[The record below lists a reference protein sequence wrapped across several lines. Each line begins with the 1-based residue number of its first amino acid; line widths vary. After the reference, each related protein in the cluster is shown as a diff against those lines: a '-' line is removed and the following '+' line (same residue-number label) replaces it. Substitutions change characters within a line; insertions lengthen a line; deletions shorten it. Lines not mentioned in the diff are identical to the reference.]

1 MPQSLANIYI
11 HIVFSTK
18 NRKAFLADK
27 DIRDQMH
34 AYLGSVLK
42 GYDSPAVAVGGTDDH
57 VHILCNL
64 SRTETL
70 AKVIGETKRT
80 SSKWIKTKGKGF
92 GNFQWQNGYGA
103 FSVSRSRLEEARRY
117 IVNQDQHHKKMT
129 FQEEFRAL
137 LKKQGIEFDER
148 YVWD

>member
-1 MPQSLANIYI
+1 
-11 HIVFSTK
+11 
-18 NRKAFLADK
+18 
-27 DIRDQMH
+27 
-34 AYLGSVLK
+34 
-42 GYDSPAVAVGGTDDH
+42 VGGTDDH